1 MMTMTLNKPKNTILL
16 DESSGTCPHLIPS
29 DWIEK
34 SLTTPSKQHDLTR
47 QHPMII
53 HIDADALPTIAKDL
67 IVKTVGRTQVQAVF
81 VANKPIKLPPSPYLR
96 MMVVAQGFDV
106 ADNFIATQVRM
117 GDLVITSDI
126 PLADEVLAK
135 GAKVLTPRGEEFT
148 ASNIKAKLN
157 ARDFMESLRG
167 TGVLDP
173 NQMGGQKPY
182 GDKDKQAFAN
192 GLNRLVRPN
201 LSPNNSPS

>member
-1 MMTMTLNKPKNTILL
+1 
-16 DESSGTCPHLIPS
+16 
-29 DWIEK
+29 
-34 SLTTPSKQHDLTR
+34 
-47 QHPMII
+47 MII
-53 HIDADALPTIAKDL
+53 YADADALPTIAKDL